1 MNKKRYNFNK
11 YRKDMK
17 KNNRLEDKNKKIVK
31 SHNKVFMRIYKRQ
44 QNSLNKNQKSNKFK
58 LLI

>member
-31 SHNKVFMRIYKRQ
+31 SHNQVFMRIYKR
-44 QNSLNKNQKSNKFK
+44 L
-58 LLI
+58 